1 MECFSSQKGE
11 GLSGAMAVKEVGRRS
26 HFCGSTD
33 YLLMYCHS
41 DGKKSRRGSENIC
54 NLPQLVR

>member
-1 MECFSSQKGE
+1 MDCFRSKKGE
-11 GLSGAMAVKEVGRRS
+11 GLSGVMAIKEVDRRS
-26 HFCGSTD
+26 HFCGRID

-41 DGKKSRRGSENIC
+41 DGKKSRKGSENIC